1 MLDPH
6 FKAMLDEL
14 AKIEMPPLAAL
25 PPEMVREGY
34 RATRRDEPPA
44 VALNAARRS
53 PMIAVSFSS
62 GEPGPSSAASACIPA
77 MEGQNSAPMNG
88 LS

>member
-1 MLDPH
+1 MSVISPASMDGGSVMT
-6 FKAMLDEL
+6 AN
-14 AKIEMPPLAAL
+14 
-25 PPEMVREGY
+25 

-62 GEPGPSSAASACIPA
+62 GEPGRSSAASACIPA
-77 MEGQNSAPMNG
+77 MDGQNSVPMNG